1 MLLFMITIEKT
12 GTNKIYILLG
22 ILIIYCMIV
31 KEWSRGSKCEKKV
44 NSKGAQRDNKKVTIR
59 VSS

>member
-22 ILIIYCMIV
+22 ILIIYRMIV
-31 KEWSRGSKCEKKV
+31 KEWSRGKKCEKKV
-44 NSKGAQRDNKKVTIR
+44 ISNGAKRGN
-59 VSS
+59 